1 MVKMADQL
9 MLDKLKGVLFMF
21 IMIYYYYY
29 KSSHVMTIN
38 MLSHNSG
45 RSRDLD
51 CHVKTRAIVA
61 SKH

>member
-1 MVKMADQL
+1 
-9 MLDKLKGVLFMF
+9 
-21 IMIYYYYY
+21 MIYYYYC

-38 MLSHNSG
+38 MLSRNSG

-51 CHVKTRAIVA
+51 CRVNSGRSRDLDYRVKTRAIVA